1 MAYDLEEKLVIAIS
15 SRALFDLEEEN
26 RLFDKKG
33 LKRYYHYQIANE
45 GKILKPGAAFGFIQN
60 FLEINKK
67 FDEKLIEVI
76 ILSRNNAATGL
87 RIRRSI
93 DHYQLDIDRAGWSAG
108 EPISKYLKAFSV
120 DLFLSVHDKDVQAA
134 IDVGIAAARII
145 PKRYK
150 KQQNRDKKVRIAFD
164 GDAVLFSDA
173 SEKIYKKKGLE
184 AFLKHEKKNAQ
195 KPLPKG
201 PFAKLL
207 KVLSVIQGRFP
218 MEEAPIRTSL
228 ITARNFVT
236 FERVIRTF
244 EAWDV
249 RVDEAFFLGGVEKSK
264 VVKAFEADIFFD
276 DQDVHLQSVSQ
287 KTPSAKV
294 PYKR

>member
-1 MAYDLEEKLVIAIS
+1 MAYDLQQKLVIAIS

-33 LKRYYHYQIANE
+33 LEKYYYHQIAKE
-45 GKILKPGAAFGFIQN
+45 SKVLKPGSAFGFIHN
-60 FLEINKK
+60 FLEINRH

-87 RIRRSI
+87 RIRKSI
-93 DHYQLDIDRAGWSAG
+93 DHYGLDIDRAGWSAG
-108 EPISKYLKAFSV
+108 EPISNYLEAFSV
-120 DLFLSVHDKDVQAA
+120 DLFLSAHEEDVQEA
-134 IDVGIAAARII
+134 INAGIAAARIL

-150 KQQNRDKKVRIAFD
+150 KKRKDHTVRIAFD

-173 SEKIYKKKGLE
+173 SERIYKKKGLD
-184 AFLKHEKKNAQ
+184 AFLKHERKNAQ
-195 KPLPKG
+195 NPLPKG

-207 KVLSVIQGRFP
+207 KVISAIQETFP
-218 MEEAPIRTSL
+218 MEKAPIRTAL
-228 ITARNFVT
+228 ITARNFST

-244 EAWDV
+244 EAWNV
-249 RVDEAFFLGGVEKSK
+249 RVDEAFFLGGVEKGE
-264 VVKAFEADIFFD
+264 VVRSFNADIFFD
-276 DQDVHLQSVSQ
+276 DQDVHLDSVSR

-294 PYKR
+294 PYRL

>member
-15 SRALFDLEEEN
+15 SRALFDLEKEN

-33 LKRYYHYQIANE
+33 LKYYYDHQIAEE

-60 FLEINKK
+60 FLEINEQ

-93 DHYQLDIDRAGWSAG
+93 DHYKLDIDRAGWSAG
-108 EPISKYLKAFSV
+108 DPLSKYLDAFSV
-120 DLFLSVHDKDVQAA
+120 DLFLSAHEEDVQEA
-134 IDVGIAAARII
+134 INTGIAAARII

-150 KQQNRDKKVRIAFD
+150 KKSKDKKVRIAFD

-173 SEKIYKKKGLE
+173 SEKIYKKKGLD
-184 AFLKHEKKNAQ
+184 AFLAHERKNAQ
-195 KPLPKG
+195 KPLPEG

-207 KVLSVIQGRFP
+207 KVLSQIQSRFP
-218 MEEAPIRTSL
+218 MEEAPLRTSL

-244 EAWDV
+244 EAWNV

-264 VVKAFEADIFFD
+264 VVKAFDADIFFD
-276 DQDVHLQSVSQ
+276 DQDVHLESVSQ

>member
-1 MAYDLEEKLVIAIS
+1 MAYDLQEKLVIAIS
-15 SRALFDLEEEN
+15 SRALFDLEKEN
-26 RLFDKKG
+26 SLFDKKG
-33 LKRYYHYQIANE
+33 LKHYYGHQIAKE

-60 FLEINKK
+60 FLEINKQ

-93 DHYQLDIDRAGWSAG
+93 DHYKLDINRAGWSAG
-108 EPISKYLKAFSV
+108 DPLSKYLDAFSV
-120 DLFLSVHDKDVQAA
+120 DLFLSAHEEDVQEA
-134 IDVGIAAARII
+134 INTGIAAARII

-150 KQQNRDKKVRIAFD
+150 KKSKDKKVRIAFD

-173 SEKIYKKKGLE
+173 SEKIYKKKGLD
-184 AFLKHEKKNAQ
+184 AFLKHERKNVQ
-195 KPLPKG
+195 KPLPRG

-207 KVLSVIQGRFP
+207 KVLSVIQERFP

-244 EAWDV
+244 EAWNV

-264 VVKAFEADIFFD
+264 VVEAFDADIFFD
-276 DQDVHLQSVSQ
+276 DQDVHLESVSQ

-294 PYKR
+294 PYRR

>member
-15 SRALFDLEEEN
+15 SRALFDLEKEN

-33 LKRYYHYQIANE
+33 LKYYYDHQIAE
-45 GKILKPGAAFGFIQN
+45 ESKILKPGAAFGFIQN
-60 FLEINKK
+60 FLEINEQ

-93 DHYQLDIDRAGWSAG
+93 DHYKLDIDRAGWSAG
-108 EPISKYLKAFSV
+108 DPLSKYLDAFSV
-120 DLFLSVHDKDVQAA
+120 DLFLSAHEEDVQEA
-134 IDVGIAAARII
+134 INTGIAAARII

-150 KQQNRDKKVRIAFD
+150 KKSRDKKVRIAFD

-173 SEKIYKKKGLE
+173 SEKIYKKKGLD
-184 AFLKHEKKNAQ
+184 AFLAHERKNAK
-195 KPLPKG
+195 KPLPEG

-207 KVLSVIQGRFP
+207 KVLSQIQSRFP
-218 MEEAPIRTSL
+218 MEEAPLRTSL

-244 EAWDV
+244 EAWNV

-264 VVKAFEADIFFD
+264 VVKAFDADIFFD
-276 DQDVHLQSVSQ
+276 DQDVHLESVSQ

>member
-33 LKRYYHYQIANE
+33 LKHYYHYQIANE

-93 DHYQLDIDRAGWSAG
+93 DHHQLDIDRAGWSAG